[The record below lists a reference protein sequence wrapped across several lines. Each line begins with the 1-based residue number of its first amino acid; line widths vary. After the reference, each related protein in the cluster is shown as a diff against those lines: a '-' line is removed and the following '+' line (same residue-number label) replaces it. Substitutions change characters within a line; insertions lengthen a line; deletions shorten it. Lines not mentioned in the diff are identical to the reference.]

1 MQVVVINGMP
11 RAGKDRFVLFCQKYK
26 AWCKNISTVDF
37 VKQVA
42 SFCGWDGVK
51 SPKNRAFLSD
61 LKDLLT
67 KWDDVPFKRVL
78 CAAEKFNYEAQA
90 YGFSTDEVL
99 VFIHCREPQEIS
111 KFVNRMNA
119 KTLLIRRAAVEAND
133 QSNHADSEVFNYE
146 YDYIIENN
154 GTLEDLEQAAVAFLK
169 ELKA

>member
-1 MQVVVINGMP
+1 MVNLDS
-11 RAGKDRFVLFCQKYK
+11 RAGKDQFVLFCQKH
-26 AWCKNISTVDF
+26 ATWCKNISTVDF

-51 SPKNRAFLSD
+51 TPKNRAFLSD

-67 KWDDVPFKRVL
+67 KWDDVPFKKVQ
-78 CAAEKFNYEAQA
+78 CAAERFDYEAQA
-90 YGFSTDEVL
+90 YGFSTNDVL

-111 KFVNRMNA
+111 KFVNQMNA
-119 KTLLIRRAAVEAND
+119 KTLLIRRAAVESND
-133 QSNHADSEVFNYE
+133 QSNLSDSEVFNYD

-154 GTLEDLEQAAVAFLK
+154 GTLEDLECAAVAFLK